1 MTALNTRVQLKI
13 WDTAGQERLR
23 SVTRSFYRGCH
34 AVVLV
39 YDVTNQQTF
48 TNLNWWFDELKN
60 YAEPLLIYLVGN
72 KLDMES
78 ERKVERNVGEKFA
91 SENQVDYFL
100 ETLVHSGKFVENLFY
115 GIAEKLMEEV
125 ENVEL
130 TDEKMSDVIQPE
142 MEEDNPHHEDGCLF
156 KKFWDNLYAF
166 IFE

>member
-78 ERKVERNVGEKFA
+78 ERKVERDA
-91 SENQVDYFL
+91 
-100 ETLVHSGKFVENLFY
+100 
-115 GIAEKLMEEV
+115 
-125 ENVEL
+125 
-130 TDEKMSDVIQPE
+130 
-142 MEEDNPHHEDGCLF
+142 
-156 KKFWDNLYAF
+156 
-166 IFE
+166 

>member
-100 ETLVHSGKFVENLFY
+100 ETSAHSGKFVENLFY
-115 GIAEKLMEEV
+115 DIAEKLMEKV
-125 ENVEL
+125 ESGEL
-130 TDEKMSDVIQPE
+130 TCEKTPDVIQPGMNFGE
-142 MEEDNPHHEDGCLF
+142 PIARNNQLDVKPAAGKWLCC
-156 KKFWDNLYAF
+156 
-166 IFE
+166 